1 MNRQTDRLAST
12 TFIVASIN
20 NAIKLGIETTIKKG
34 NEYHTS
40 NKKEAN
46 KCIDKQLPGLSN
58 ISTQYIHIYIHMYVC
73 LYKLNGRGL
82 LQLLLSAQGEDKIF
96 VFFR

>member
-1 MNRQTDRLAST
+1 MSDRRMNRQTDRLAST

-58 ISTQYIHIYIHMYVC
+58 THIYTIHTYLHTYVC
-73 LYKLNGRGL
+73 ML
-82 LQLLLSAQGEDKIF
+82 
-96 VFFR
+96 V